1 MKILYAIVSYV
12 FGPDVGYW
20 LGQPN
25 KQTKNKT
32 KTCKETNSLK

>member
-20 LGQPN
+20 LGQQN
-25 KQTKNKT
+25 KQTKT
-32 KTCKETNSLK
+32 ETCKETNSLK